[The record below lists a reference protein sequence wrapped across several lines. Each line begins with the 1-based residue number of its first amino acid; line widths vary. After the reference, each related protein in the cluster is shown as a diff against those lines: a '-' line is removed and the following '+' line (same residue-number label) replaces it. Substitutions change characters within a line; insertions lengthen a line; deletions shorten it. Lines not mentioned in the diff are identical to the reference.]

1 MVMVEGRAMAASD
14 VTDNDLV
21 QQLEDLN
28 AIGIALSAEHDS
40 QRLLEMIVI
49 SAKTL
54 THADAGTL
62 YSVTE
67 DGKLKFEIM
76 RTDTLQIAMGGTT
89 GQAIPFEPLPLHLPN
104 GQPNRNMVA
113 AYAVLEDTTVNI
125 ADAYEAQGFDFSGTR
140 QFDAN
145 TGYRSQSFLTVP
157 MKNHEGQII
166 GVLQLINAKDEH
178 TGQIVPFSDAN
189 TRLVES
195 LASQAAVALSN
206 HQLIDGLKNLFEA
219 FICLIADA
227 IDAKSPYIGGHCR
240 RVPELTMMLASAVN
254 RVQHGPLQSFQMN
267 GTELDEL
274 RIAAWLHDCGK
285 ITTPES
291 LMDKATK
298 LSVIYDRIELIAQRF
313 ALLKKQGECRLL
325 RQQLALLQA
334 GHTAELSALQAAH
347 ELWLQGL
354 DADFAF
360 LQEVNKGCELM
371 PEADKARVRQIA
383 LHAFEDEQGR
393 SVPFLSADEVYNLT
407 IESGT
412 LNAEERQ
419 IINQHIVMTIDMLEA
434 LPYPKEL
441 QRVPEYAGCHHERM
455 DGKGYPRGLTREQI
469 SIPARLMCI
478 ADIFEA
484 LTSGDRPYKKAKTL
498 SESLEILG
506 QMKVDQH
513 VDPDLFDVFIREK
526 VYLEYAQR
534 YLLPAQMDQVDESR
548 IPGYNPA

>member
-1 MVMVEGRAMAASD
+1 MTVAD
-14 VTDNDLV
+14 VTDKDLV

-40 QRLLEMIVI
+40 QRLLEMIVM

-76 RTDTLQIAMGGTT
+76 RTDSLQIAMGGTT
-89 GQAIPFEPLPLHLPN
+89 GQAIPFDPLPLYLAD

-113 AYAVLEDTTVNI
+113 AYAVLEDATVNI

-140 QFDAN
+140 QFDRR

-166 GVLQLINAKDEH
+166 GVLQLINAVDEH
-178 TGQIVPFSDAN
+178 SRQIVPFSEAS
-189 TRLVES
+189 TRMVES
-195 LASQAAVALSN
+195 LASQAAVALTN
-206 HQLIDGLKNLFEA
+206 HQLIDGLKQLFEA

-267 GTELDEL
+267 ASEMDEL

-298 LSVIYDRIELIAQRF
+298 LSVIYDRIALIAQRF
-313 ALLKKQGECRLL
+313 ELLKKQGECRLL
-325 RQQLALLQA
+325 RQQLALVQA
-334 GHTAELSALQAAH
+334 WRTAEVLALQLAH
-347 ELWLQGL
+347 EQWLQVL
-354 DADFAF
+354 DEDFAF
-360 LQEVNKGCELM
+360 LREVNQGCELM
-371 PEADKARVRQIA
+371 PAVDQARVRQIA
-383 LHAFEDEQGR
+383 QHAFEDAQGQR
-393 SVPFLSADEVYNLT
+393 IAFLTEDEVYNLT

-419 IINQHIVMTIDMLEA
+419 IINHHIVMTIDMLEA
-434 LPYPKEL
+434 LPYPKQL
-441 QRVPEYAGCHHERM
+441 QRVPEYAGSHHERM
-455 DGKGYPRGLTREQI
+455 DGNGYPRGLTREQI

-498 SESLEILG
+498 SESLQILG
-506 QMKVDQH
+506 QMMLDQH
-513 VDPDLFDVFIREK
+513 IDADLFDIFIREK

-534 YLLPAQMDQVDESR
+534 YLLPAQMDEVDEAK
-548 IPGYNPA
+548 IPGYTPS

>member
-1 MVMVEGRAMAASD
+1 MTVAD

-62 YSVTE
+62 YSVTD
-67 DGKLKFEIM
+67 DGRLKFEIM
-76 RTDTLQIAMGGTT
+76 RTDSLHIAMGGTT
-89 GQAIPFEPLPLHLPN
+89 GQAIPFESLPLHLPD
-104 GQPNRNMVA
+104 GKPNRNMVA
-113 AYAVLEDTTVNI
+113 AYAVLEDATVNI
-125 ADAYEAQGFDFSGTR
+125 ADAYQAQGFDFSGTR
-140 QFDAN
+140 QFDAR
-145 TGYRSQSFLTVP
+145 TGYRSTSFLTVP

-166 GVLQLINAKDEH
+166 GVLQLINAMDEH
-178 TGQIVPFSDAN
+178 TGKIVPFSEAN

-195 LASQAAVALSN
+195 LASQAAVALTN

-240 RVPELTMMLASAVN
+240 RVPELTMMLAAAVN

-267 GTELDEL
+267 ASEMDEL

-298 LSVIYDRIELIAQRF
+298 LSVIYDRIALIAQRF
-313 ALLKKQGECRLL
+313 ALLKKQGECRML
-325 RQQLALLQA
+325 RQQLQLLQA
-334 GHTAELSALQAAH
+334 GKAAEATALQLAH
-347 ELWLQGL
+347 EQWVKIL
-354 DADFAF
+354 DEDFAF

-371 PEADKARVRQIA
+371 PAEDQARVRQIA
-383 LHAFEDEQGR
+383 NHVLEDAQGQPI
-393 SVPFLSADEVYNLT
+393 PFLTEDEVYNLL

-419 IINQHIVMTIDMLEA
+419 VINHHIVMTIDMLEA
-434 LPYPKEL
+434 LPYPKGL
-441 QRVPEYAGCHHERM
+441 QRVPEYAGSHHERM

-506 QMKVDQH
+506 QMKLDQH
-513 VDPDLFDVFIREK
+513 IDPDLFDIFIREK

-534 YLLPAQMDQVDESR
+534 YLLPDQMDQVDEAK
-548 IPGYNPA
+548 IPGYVPI